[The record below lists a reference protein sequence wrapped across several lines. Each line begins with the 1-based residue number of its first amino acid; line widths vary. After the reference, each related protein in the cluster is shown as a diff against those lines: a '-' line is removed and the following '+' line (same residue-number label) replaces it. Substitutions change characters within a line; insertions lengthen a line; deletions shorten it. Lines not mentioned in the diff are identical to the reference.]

1 MSAKLLMKV
10 ILYTENFIDI
20 EFYTNCKFKIVRRI
34 F

>member
-10 ILYTENFIDI
+10 ILYTGNFIDL
-20 EFYTNCKFKIVRRI
+20 EFYTNCKFKIVQRI